1 MGKYLVWRFLAAI
14 PVLFGVLLVVFVLLR
29 LVPGDPVEIIFE
41 SGGRSSVA
49 VAGRGASMEQVEA
62 LRESYNLDKPMPVQ
76 FFIYMK
82 DMLTGN
88 FGRSFQ
94 TNQQIGELVKELFPH
109 TLQLTFAGM
118 GVALFIGLLAGML
131 SAIRHHTWVDYLG
144 QFVAVFGVSVP
155 DFFFGLL
162 MIFLFSMT
170 LDWLP
175 SIGQDHPLS
184 LLMPAVTLGVSGAAI
199 IARLTRS
206 SMLDVLSR
214 DYIRTAR
221 AKGVRER
228 GVVWGHALKNALIPV
243 ITIVGLQFGGLLT
256 GAIVI
261 EVVFTRQGLG
271 YELVE
276 AVQRRNYPVI
286 QALVMFA
293 SIVYVFVN
301 ILVDVLYTY
310 IDPRVRLTT

>member
-14 PVLFGVLLVVFVLLR
+14 PVLLGVLLVVFVLLR

-62 LRESYNLDKPMPVQ
+62 LRASYNLDKPMPVQ

-118 GVALFIGLLAGML
+118 GVALLIGLLAGML

>member
-62 LRESYNLDKPMPVQ
+62 LRASYNLDKPMPVQ

-118 GVALFIGLLAGML
+118 GVALLIGLLAGML

-261 EVVFTRQGLG
+261 EVVFTRQGS
-271 YELVE
+271 
-276 AVQRRNYPVI
+276 ATSWSRRSSGATI
-286 QALVMFA
+286 Q
-293 SIVYVFVN
+293 
-301 ILVDVLYTY
+301 
-310 IDPRVRLTT
+310 

>member
-1 MGKYLVWRFLAAI
+1 
-14 PVLFGVLLVVFVLLR
+14 
-29 LVPGDPVEIIFE
+29 
-41 SGGRSSVA
+41 
-49 VAGRGASMEQVEA
+49 MEQVEA
-62 LRESYNLDKPMPVQ
+62 LRKSYNLDKPMPVQ

-118 GVALFIGLLAGML
+118 GVALLIGLLAGML

-228 GVVWGHALKNALIPV
+228 GVVWGHALKNALIQV
-243 ITIVGLQFGGLLT
+243 ITSVGLQFGGLLT